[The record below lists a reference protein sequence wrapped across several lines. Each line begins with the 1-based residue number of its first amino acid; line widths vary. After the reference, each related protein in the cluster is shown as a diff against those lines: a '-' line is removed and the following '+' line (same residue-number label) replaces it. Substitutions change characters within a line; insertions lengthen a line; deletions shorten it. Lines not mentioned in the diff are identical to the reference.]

1 MHLTLSWD
9 GRCASGPWYRAA
21 GQNGDALSKLSELHR
36 IDHSHLHIS
45 GHENKIMLV
54 NIEQCAV
61 CEPSMCVGCQDG
73 LLLECV
79 TFISRYLFVIA

>member
-36 IDHSHLHIS
+36 IDHSHMHIS

-54 NIEQCAV
+54 NIEQCASRRCVSVVRMV
-61 CEPSMCVGCQDG
+61 CCWSASLSYRD
-73 LLLECV
+73 
-79 TFISRYLFVIA
+79 S